1 LDIIDTSQCLNCEVL
16 HGRSTRLD
24 FTSEE
29 IAEGYFLDAMRP
41 WPCTTLSRN
50 SNCCKLEEV
59 IQETSRQGWGRTVSE
74 IRALTPYESDR
85 KKWSSLLGVNLVD
98 GESYQIAVQPTINQD
113 KVIPDSF
120 RILLRKYL
128 GKPES
133 KSLAP
138 DGTPCTGATRGILQR
153 TRITAGKFVPV
164 GKGCPGPHDVVPGHI
179 AFRS

>member
-1 LDIIDTSQCLNCEVL
+1 
-16 HGRSTRLD
+16 
-24 FTSEE
+24 
-29 IAEGYFLDAMRP
+29 
-41 WPCTTLSRN
+41 
-50 SNCCKLEEV
+50 
-59 IQETSRQGWGRTVSE
+59 
-74 IRALTPYESDR
+74 
-85 KKWSSLLGVNLVD
+85 LGVNLVD

-153 TRITAGKFVPV
+153 TRITAGKLVPV

-179 AFRS
+179 AFRP